1 MERGRYRLRTALL
14 VIATVL
20 FIADVGVAEGQRV
33 DLEIWESFREALRSG
48 GMADPERY
56 RPLHPSLRQPMM
68 GFLEEIRRTA
78 KWEAGG
84 TRPEVFH
91 VGNRVHYLTSLT
103 FQRGD
108 STETGTFCF
117 SLVLEGGQ
125 WYFQQ
130 LESIFIRL
138 DKIGKPPVS
147 SFPDL
152 SDVRKVWIRDEIQ
165 ISRDVRLF
173 VDLSREKGVEAAL
186 DWFKDGAGYALQ
198 AQVWVPFV
206 SPDRAFILY
215 VCWDLSNLRG
225 EPVVLEKLTDEEAR
239 VRFTPR
245 AFALYNQTGHLKQQI
260 NIDDYRRL
268 FEVVW
273 LDRARSAGWV
283 LRIAYDKEE
292 CIFEFFKQDPESRTE
307 AKGPNDQR

>member
-14 VIATVL
+14 VIATML

-91 VGNRVHYLTSLT
+91 AGNRVHYLTSLT